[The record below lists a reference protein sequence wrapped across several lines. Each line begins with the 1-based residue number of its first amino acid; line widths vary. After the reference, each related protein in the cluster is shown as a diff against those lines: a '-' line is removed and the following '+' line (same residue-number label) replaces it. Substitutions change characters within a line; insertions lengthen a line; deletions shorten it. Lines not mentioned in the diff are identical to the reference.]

1 MKQRK
6 PFWRVLFFC
15 FALVLAVPVVSLLQN
30 PMEAEA
36 AAPKLSKKKAT
47 VKEGKTITLT
57 VKNPTQKVTWKS
69 SNSKVVKIT
78 KKTGSNKSKA
88 TLKGLKKGTATITAK
103 IGKKKLTAK
112 ITVKHVHKW
121 RGYATCTEPD
131 TCKTCGAGRGSALGH
146 SWSPATCLSPAVCQR
161 CGITQGGPGAH
172 VWDQNEICTVCN
184 TLNISRILN
193 MRITNVGNFTD
204 NAKVRIENRG
214 NQQYMLSSAGSS
226 FPVPATLTTGGK
238 IYKTYLWNNSLSSFV
253 SSAMGSADT
262 TLWFAIES
270 YNPDDFFTVTFDSS
284 IVFDISYFNQNLH
297 RFETYKATVTPSG
310 CSFTKY

>member
-88 TLKGLKKGTATITAK
+88 TLKGLKKGTAYPLRHLYRTRHMQNLRRRPGI
-103 IGKKKLTAK
+103 
-112 ITVKHVHKW
+112 
-121 RGYATCTEPD
+121 CS
-131 TCKTCGAGRGSALGH
+131 GSQLVACYL
-146 SWSPATCLSPAVCQR
+146 SESRCLSA
-161 CGITQGGPGAH
+161 
-172 VWDQNEICTVCN
+172 
-184 TLNISRILN
+184 
-193 MRITNVGNFTD
+193 MR
-204 NAKVRIENRG
+204 
-214 NQQYMLSSAGSS
+214 
-226 FPVPATLTTGGK
+226 
-238 IYKTYLWNNSLSSFV
+238 
-253 SSAMGSADT
+253 
-262 TLWFAIES
+262 
-270 YNPDDFFTVTFDSS
+270 YNPGRTRRPCVGS
-284 IVFDISYFNQNLH
+284 
-297 RFETYKATVTPSG
+297 E
-310 CSFTKY
+310 